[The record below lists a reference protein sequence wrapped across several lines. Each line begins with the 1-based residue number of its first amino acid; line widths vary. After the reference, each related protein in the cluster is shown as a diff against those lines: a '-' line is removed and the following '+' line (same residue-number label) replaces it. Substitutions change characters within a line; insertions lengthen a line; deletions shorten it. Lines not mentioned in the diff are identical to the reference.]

1 MTALEDTGLR
11 YEANGAPSIWLVLG
25 QGAQIAILVVSV
37 AAMLAAVAFRSGGA
51 EHYLLWGVFAT
62 VFCCGVGTILQA
74 VQFGRIGA
82 GYCVLTGTSAIFI
95 PVCATALASGGPA
108 LLATLVIAAAL
119 LQMAIST
126 RLSLARRVLTPAV
139 TGSVIMLAPVSVMPS
154 LATLLNQTPA
164 QAPFAAAPICA
175 LVTVVLMVGIGLKG
189 NGVLRLW
196 APVIGVVGGAAT
208 GALFGIYDTQRVA
221 EAPWIGMS
229 VTHWP
234 GLDLSFG
241 AEFWALLPAF
251 AFISLV
257 AVTRSIGTAVST
269 QHVSWR
275 RQRAVNFRAVQG
287 SIAAEGA
294 SNLLT
299 GLAGGAPNNLYPIGA
314 SMIELTGVA
323 ARRVGVAAGA
333 ILILAACV
341 PKALAVVVAIP
352 NPVVAAAI
360 AVVMLM
366 VFVVGLREV
375 VREGLDYA
383 TGLIVGVSFWIGA
396 GFQAQLIF
404 PHIVADFGGG
414 LFSNGMVAGGATAIL
429 LTLAVNLT
437 QARSGRFTGR
447 AEAAELANIQA
458 FLATFA
464 KRRNWG
470 DAMQRRLA
478 AAAEEALAA
487 VLESEATERAE
498 GDAAQE
504 GRRLQLTVRG
514 TSANATLELVTAV
527 ANEENLQ
534 DRIALLAEEPAGGDH
549 MRDVSLRLLHH
560 FAASVRHQQFHN
572 ADVLTVQ
579 VDGRRQ

>member
-154 LATLLNQTPA
+154 LAALLNQTPA
-164 QAPFAAAPICA
+164 EAPFAAAPICA
-175 LVTVVLMVGIGLKG
+175 LVTVALMVGIGLKG
-189 NGVLRLW
+189 NGVVAAVGTGHRRCRWRGHRGAVRHLRH
-196 APVIGVVGGAAT
+196 AARRRS
-208 GALFGIYDTQRVA
+208 ALDR
-221 EAPWIGMS
+221 MS

-287 SIAAEGA
+287 SIAAEGT
-294 SNLLT
+294 SNLLA

-366 VFVVGLREV
+366 VFVVGLRK
-375 VREGLDYA
+375 
-383 TGLIVGVSFWIGA
+383 WC
-396 GFQAQLIF
+396 
-404 PHIVADFGGG
+404 
-414 LFSNGMVAGGATAIL
+414 
-429 LTLAVNLT
+429 
-437 QARSGRFTGR
+437 
-447 AEAAELANIQA
+447 
-458 FLATFA
+458 
-464 KRRNWG
+464 
-470 DAMQRRLA
+470 
-478 AAAEEALAA
+478 
-487 VLESEATERAE
+487 ERAW
-498 GDAAQE
+498 
-504 GRRLQLTVRG
+504 T
-514 TSANATLELVTAV
+514 TP
-527 ANEENLQ
+527 
-534 DRIALLAEEPAGGDH
+534 PA
-549 MRDVSLRLLHH
+549 
-560 FAASVRHQQFHN
+560 
-572 ADVLTVQ
+572 
-579 VDGRRQ
+579 